1 MRNLCALLLSLWISV
16 VIAHAEKLRI
26 SSFSTILTEVAQ
38 QVGGDRVSITGHVKP
53 GVDPHDFEPRPAD
66 LKTVSAADLI
76 VLSAKHL
83 EGYVG
88 KLREAAGGRA
98 SILEVGNSIPA
109 LDVRG
114 RSASAE
120 DPHWW
125 HSIGNIER
133 ATRVV
138 RDELSRLRPD
148 DKAAFAANASAYLDQ
163 LGKLKSW
170 VKAKVA
176 ELPRDKRKLVTNH
189 DSFGYFAKEYGFSVY
204 SIAGISNSDQPGSR
218 KVADIIATIRAERV
232 KAIFSEN
239 AENRKVLNQITRETG
254 IRIGGELLTDGLGT
268 KPLDTV
274 DAMFRHNV
282 TTIVEALK

>member
-1 MRNLCALLLSLWISV
+1 MRHLSTLLISLWLSLA
-16 VIAHAEKLRI
+16 IAHAEKLRI
-26 SSFSTILTEVAQ
+26 SSFSNILTEVAE
-38 QVGGDRVSITGHVKP
+38 QVGGESVSVTGHVKP

-66 LKTVSAADLI
+66 LKTVSKADVI

-109 LDVRG
+109 LEVRG
-114 RSASAE
+114 RAAGAE

-138 RDELSRLRPD
+138 RDELIRLRPD
-148 DKAAFAANASAYLDQ
+148 QKAAFTANASAYLDQ
-163 LGKLKSW
+163 LGKLKGW
-170 VKAKVA
+170 VKAKIA

-189 DSFGYFAKEYGFSVY
+189 DSFGYFAKEFGFSVY
-204 SIAGISNSDQPGSR
+204 SIAGISNGDQPGSR
-218 KVADIIATIRAERV
+218 KVAEIIATIRSEGV

-239 AENRKVLNQITRETG
+239 SENRKVLNQITRETG
-254 IRIGGELLTDGLGT
+254 IQIGGELLTDGLGS

-274 DAMFRHNV
+274 EAMFKHNV

>member
-1 MRNLCALLLSLWISV
+1 MPR
-16 VIAHAEKLRI
+16 
-26 SSFSTILTEVAQ
+26 
-38 QVGGDRVSITGHVKP
+38 G
-53 GVDPHDFEPRPAD
+53 PRPAD
-66 LKTVSAADLI
+66 LKTVSKADVI

-109 LDVRG
+109 LEVRG
-114 RSASAE
+114 RAAGAE

-138 RDELSRLRPD
+138 RDELIRLRPEE
-148 DKAAFAANASAYLDQ
+148 KAAFTANASAYLDQ
-163 LGKLKSW
+163 LGKLKGW
-170 VKAKVA
+170 VKAKIA

-189 DSFGYFAKEYGFSVY
+189 DSFGYFAKEFGFSVY
-204 SIAGISNSDQPGSR
+204 SIAGISNGDQPGSR
-218 KVADIIATIRAERV
+218 KVAEIIATIRSEGV

-239 AENRKVLNQITRETG
+239 SENRKVLNQITRETG
-254 IRIGGELLTDGLGT
+254 IQIGGELLTDGLGS

-274 DAMFRHNV
+274 EAMFKHNV